1 MIYHT
6 KQFIINYRYDAF
18 ALLSFVVLVNVK
30 KKKGLINLTRKQ
42 SNVIFEPRG
51 GHNVILKL

>member
-18 ALLSFVVLVNVK
+18 VLLSFVVLVLVVVK
-30 KKKGLINLTRKQ
+30 KKKKRKKRT
-42 SNVIFEPRG
+42 NKFNTKAE
-51 GHNVILKL
+51 